1 MSPPG
6 SIRPTCRCSWSATNS
21 SRPQPFEELRRIL
34 SFLGREVSDE
44 RIAAAVEA
52 GKPDNMRKLETQE
65 INDRVA
71 GVFYRPGL
79 AKGYAQGH
87 RFVGRMHGGSS
98 EKILSPAAR
107 QYAQQIFGP
116 VIERAYARAG

>member
-1 MSPPG
+1 
-6 SIRPTCRCSWSATNS
+6 
-21 SRPQPFEELRRIL
+21 
-34 SFLGREVSDE
+34 
-44 RIAAAVEA
+44 
-52 GKPDNMRKLETQE
+52 
-65 INDRVA
+65 
-71 GVFYRPGL
+71 L